1 MKFVKVND
9 REFELIFEDKEIEI
23 INKFKK
29 LIFTP
34 EASRDL
40 VNNLVNVAAEINK
53 NLIKDVQNKTTY
65 SGEIKTNDKH
75 RK

>member
-9 REFELIFEDKEIEI
+9 EEFELVFEDKEIEV
-23 INKFKK
+23 INNFKK

-34 EASRDL
+34 KASRDL

-53 NLIKDVQNKTTY
+53 NLSEDVQNERTY
-65 SGEIKTNDKH
+65 SGEVKTNDKY

>member
-9 REFELIFEDKEIEI
+9 KEFELIFEDKEIEI

-34 EASRDL
+34 KASRDL

-53 NLIKDVQNKTTY
+53 NLSKDVQNKTTY
-65 SGEIKTNDKH
+65 SGEVKTNDKY
-75 RK
+75 